1 MFPENYSSISRKNNL
16 KIYIYIYIYI
26 PEEIGVVVNN
36 DFLSVFAE
44 LTMVFVNYD

>member
-1 MFPENYSSISRKNNL
+1 MFPESYSSISWKNNL
-16 KIYIYIYIYI
+16 KIYIYI